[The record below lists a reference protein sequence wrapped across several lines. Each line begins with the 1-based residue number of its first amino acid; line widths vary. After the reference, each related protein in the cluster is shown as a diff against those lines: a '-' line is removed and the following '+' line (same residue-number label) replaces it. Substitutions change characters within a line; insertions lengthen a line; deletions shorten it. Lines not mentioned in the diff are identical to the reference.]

1 MVLSGGN
8 TLFPGL
14 RERMQREMQ
23 RLAPDDASAARVKVL
38 APAERKCAYPP

>member
-23 RLAPDDASAARVKVL
+23 RLAPPASAARVKVL